1 MREAIKAAAIF
12 LGLAA
17 LIAGVMFCLLT
28 GMAEARWKP
37 EYAQLPQATRDWY
50 ESRELTAAA
59 QARFHFKSCCAQSDV
74 VAAKFAVSKLGGA
87 DQWFYQLAGEE
98 KWQLV
103 PDDIVH
109 PDEHAPSGRAVMFA
123 VAGIP
128 VCFFPPDGG
137 I

>member
-1 MREAIKAAAIF
+1 MKEALRAAALF
-12 LGLAA
+12 LLGVIGLIGLAVLWA
-17 LIAGVMFCLLT
+17 PPAP
-28 GMAEARWKP
+28 ARWKP